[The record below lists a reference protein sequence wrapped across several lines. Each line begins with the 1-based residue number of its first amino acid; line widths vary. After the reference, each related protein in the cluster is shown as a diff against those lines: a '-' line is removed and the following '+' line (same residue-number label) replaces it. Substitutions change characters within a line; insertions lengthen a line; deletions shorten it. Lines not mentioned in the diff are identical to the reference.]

1 MLKFLLKS
9 PAVTASSI
17 KQALE
22 MYTTEF
28 LFFLIGCPDF

>member
-1 MLKFLLKS
+1 MLKFLLKN

-28 LFFLIGCPDF
+28 FIGCSDF